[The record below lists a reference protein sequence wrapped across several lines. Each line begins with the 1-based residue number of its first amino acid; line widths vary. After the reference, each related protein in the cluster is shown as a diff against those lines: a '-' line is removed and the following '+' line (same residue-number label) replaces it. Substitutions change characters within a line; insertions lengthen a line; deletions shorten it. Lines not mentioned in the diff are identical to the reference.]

1 MNRAAEYLEK
11 KGRRVICWNE
21 AANGGI
27 LDKNITLAYWLDKT
41 GVSVKRANEGCPVI
55 IEKFKPYYADY
66 PYGMYPLKDVYMFDP
81 KSIKGLTETG
91 KKSIVGVETP
101 IWTEYITDE

>member
-27 LDKNITLAYWLDKT
+27 LDKNITLAYWLDKA
-41 GVSVKRANEGCPVI
+41 GVSIKRANEGCPVI
-55 IEKFKPYYADY
+55 IEKLKPYYPD
-66 PYGMYPLKDVYMFDP
+66 
-81 KSIKGLTETG
+81 
-91 KKSIVGVETP
+91 
-101 IWTEYITDE
+101 